1 MERSRARG
9 GAKRTVAEEGSS
21 SDSGRKAPVDAPD
34 APDSPEDVTEVVETT
49 TDGTDDVPRWLR
61 RAIALFFGWALAIA
75 AALWVLHRLRSLVI
89 MIVIALFLSMAM
101 EAPVKFLVK
110 RGWRRGTATGL
121 TLIVVLVVTISFVA
135 ALGSIVVDQVSA
147 LVSDA
152 PRYVRKVTHFLNDDF
167 GLGIDPKNLI
177 REVQSKNGAVQTFA
191 RDLADSAPQF
201 ALGIATGLLQ
211 IVTTIIFAFYL
222 TADGPKF
229 RRAICSR
236 LPRARQEVVLET
248 WELAIEKTGAYLY
261 SRAILATA
269 SSFASWLFF
278 DFVLHLPSPVA
289 LGIFVGVTSQ
299 FIPTIGTYI
308 AMVLP
313 ALVAVVNDPG
323 DTLWVIVGLTAYNQ
337 FENYILMPRVA
348 RFTLKIHPAITIG
361 AVFAGGLLFGGVGA
375 VLALPVAAV
384 LQAMLSTYTDEYRVV
399 ETELTRE
406 PRVRKHRIRR
416 IWSRRRFLRRRGR
429 DDVHPGSG

>member
-1 MERSRARG
+1 
-9 GAKRTVAEEGSS
+9 
-21 SDSGRKAPVDAPD
+21 
-34 APDSPEDVTEVVETT
+34 
-49 TDGTDDVPRWLR
+49 
-61 RAIALFFGWALAIA
+61 
-75 AALWVLHRLRSLVI
+75 
-89 MIVIALFLSMAM
+89 M

-375 VLALPVAAV
+375 VLALPIAAV